1 MREINVQNQFE
12 RNEKNQ
18 EYIFNFKAK
27 ITKHIYSSNMIFVNR
42 VGWDFTILIDSNTH
56 LTTRMYFFVR

>member
-1 MREINVQNQFE
+1 MYRISLKEMKKIKNTFSISKLKLQN
-12 RNEKNQ
+12 
-18 EYIFNFKAK
+18 
-27 ITKHIYSSNMIFVNR
+27 TLYSSNMIFVNR